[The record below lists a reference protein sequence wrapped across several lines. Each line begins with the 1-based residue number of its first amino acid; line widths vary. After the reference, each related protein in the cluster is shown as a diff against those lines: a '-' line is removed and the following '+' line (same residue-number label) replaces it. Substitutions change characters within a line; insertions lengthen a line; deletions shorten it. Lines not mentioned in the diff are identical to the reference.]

1 MAKLLSKLSS
11 KQINHKKLT
20 SFQINQWTNQP
31 TQKKKQ
37 QTNKKKNSKQF
48 RKKKATK
55 SEAKTPKT
63 QLGQLKTTHKSGQ
76 ANETHGLGYKG
87 RAKKKLPKIRN
98 KIEQMDKLSS
108 VFDCVKI
115 P

>member
-1 MAKLLSKLSS
+1 MNKLA
-11 KQINHKKLT
+11 HPKK
-20 SFQINQWTNQP
+20 
-31 TQKKKQ
+31 KKKQ
-37 QTNKKKNSKQF
+37 QTNQKKKKTTNNSE
-48 RKKKATK
+48 KKKKKTVTK